1 MHSFFSVKM
10 AVISY
15 STSFFFS
22 LFICASTSYQ
32 SCAIHIYLVELV
44 MLNVQSQCL
53 SSHGHHHLCGFVIF
67 NRSDKMH
74 FFCSFWQ
81 SQRLLATY
89 DNQIQ
94 KAPRNSEVISQ
105 HQRWE
110 WPQFIFYIAFIT
122 ILYSLFFFNFYGS
135 SSLRLAWAAT
145 FYLSLR
151 LIDTILWNISHNY
164 RIRF

>member
-1 MHSFFSVKM
+1 MVTCHVTIVQCTRHKPKSFDVYQSLGK
-10 AVISY
+10 ISLTERFNAQLLFGENGCY
-15 STSFFFS
+15 SYLTSFFFS

-81 SQRLLATY
+81 NQRLLATY

-105 HQRWE
+105 HQR
-110 WPQFIFYIAFIT
+110 
-122 ILYSLFFFNFYGS
+122 
-135 SSLRLAWAAT
+135 
-145 FYLSLR
+145 
-151 LIDTILWNISHNY
+151 
-164 RIRF
+164 